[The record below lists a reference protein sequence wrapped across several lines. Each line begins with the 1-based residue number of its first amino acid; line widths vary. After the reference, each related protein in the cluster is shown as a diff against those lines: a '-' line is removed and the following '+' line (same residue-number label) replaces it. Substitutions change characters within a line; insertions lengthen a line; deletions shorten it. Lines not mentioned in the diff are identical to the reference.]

1 VPVAHRSTARSAAL
15 RSAAP
20 PPAPTATPRAAR
32 PEQEIRGVPLDSLA
46 ACVSDADEERWKRR
60 VLAAVGS
67 RETCSSA
74 AGRYRFVETKNLN
87 AFLMWIE
94 RAANRPA
101 GDRCDELG
109 LALAC
114 LEAGPGRGGGAR

>member
-1 VPVAHRSTARSAAL
+1 M
-15 RSAAP
+15 
-20 PPAPTATPRAAR
+20 
-32 PEQEIRGVPLDSLA
+32 PLDSLA

-67 RETCSSA
+67 RETCASA

-94 RAANRPA
+94 RASQRPA
-101 GDRCDELG
+101 GDRCKELG
-109 LALAC
+109 LAFEC
-114 LEAGPGRGGGAR
+114 LKTSSGNGRGPR